1 MATVNIGDYMQ
12 TIAARNALLKCG
24 IAADE
29 IIPIDRDKIRD
40 YRGGKIIVVF
50 NACFYNHC
58 FPIPENVIPIF
69 VGFQASEDVVSENVD
84 YLRSF
89 EPIGCRDVTTSNHLK
104 KHGVSAYI
112 TGCLTLSFDKRP
124 IDPVDGR
131 TVVVFGD
138 GSGTLPGGAL
148 VNMPDQLYDR
158 LDFVFQRRPVHRLPL
173 SEQEMREVEQHARSL
188 LDRYRSSAS
197 LVITPL
203 HHAATPCMSSGIP
216 VILCRENVDDR
227 FSFIRNMIPIHTPES
242 FDKVDWHPSAIDLEA
257 VRTGLLSQVREAVSS
272 ALQKHIASQSP
283 PPPQARDSRLAYFAA
298 DGRSGNRILVDFIRG
313 GDYARAVDFYETL
326 SQEHR
331 DQLDANGLMCAG
343 KAFVELRSPDQA
355 AKMFRA
361 ALSLRPD
368 MAIAHTNLL
377 RTLLASGQ
385 IEEAYQASNHAES
398 ICWSDSAVLLYAAR
412 TAIAAKKTDAAIRR
426 LERATAIEP
435 SNFPARLLLAGT
447 LGGSAGQWRKARE
460 HARAALLL
468 SPDNLDARRIYGET
482 CLQLADWGSG
492 FDHYKSRLQS
502 ERLFV
507 PFRRP
512 FRHQPWTR
520 QAGVKKLLL
529 LPETEQGIGFEVLA
543 ASLIPQIEADGIHV
557 TFEATPKL
565 LPILQKTYP
574 NADFFPFAKQGNTDL
589 HRADVDVQVY
599 FTEACAI
606 LRRKQRD
613 FGIPPGKGGHTKP
626 LTASNQLRVGISWKS
641 KNPRTGADRS
651 IPLGIFH
658 EILGTL
664 DTSVTLVNLQYGDI
678 STEIREFEKN
688 FGVTIEHSKSENY
701 FDNLEALTDTIKTV
715 DIVVSSDNS
724 TLFLAGLLNKQA
736 FALLP
741 SNPNWIWG
749 ATQRRSAWFPT
760 IELFRSSRDEEW
772 ADTILALNQRLRERL
787 CF

>member
-1 MATVNIGDYMQ
+1 M
-12 TIAARNALLKCG
+12 
-24 IAADE
+24 
-29 IIPIDRDKIRD
+29 
-40 YRGGKIIVVF
+40 VF
-50 NACFYNHC
+50 NACFYSHC

-69 VGFQASEDVVSENVD
+69 VGFQASEDVISKNVD
-84 YLRSF
+84 YLKSF
-89 EPIGCRDVTTSNHLK
+89 EPIGCRDVTTSNHLT
-104 KHGVSAYI
+104 KHGVSAYV

-131 TVVVFGD
+131 TIVAFGD

-148 VNMPDQLYDR
+148 INMPDRLYDR

-242 FDKVDWHPSAIDLEA
+242 FDKVDWDPSAIDLEA
-257 VRTGLLSQVREAVSS
+257 VRANLLSQVREAVSS
-272 ALQKHIASQSP
+272 ALRKHIASQSSVTL
-283 PPPQARDSRLAYFAA
+283 QALESRPVYFAP
-298 DGRSGNRILVDFIRG
+298 DGRSGNRILVDLIRS
-313 GDYARAVDFYETL
+313 GDYAGAVDFYETL

-355 AKMFRA
+355 AKTFRA
-361 ALSLRPD
+361 ALSLIPD
-368 MAIAHTNLL
+368 MPSAHTNLL

-385 IEEAYQASNHAES
+385 IEEAYQASNDAES
-398 ICWSDSAVLLYAAR
+398 ICWSNSAVLLYAAR
-412 TAIAAKKTDAAIRR
+412 AAIAAQKTDTAIRR
-426 LERATAIEP
+426 LERATALEP

-447 LGGSAGQWRKARE
+447 LGSSAGQWRKARE

-468 SPDNLDARRIYGET
+468 SPDDLDARRVYGET
-482 CLQLADWGSG
+482 CLQLADWGTG

-502 ERLFV
+502 ERLFA

-512 FRHQPWTR
+512 FQHQPWTG
-520 QAGVKKLLL
+520 QTGVKKLLL
-529 LPETEQGIGFEVLA
+529 LPETEQGIGFEMLA

-565 LPILQKTYP
+565 LPVLQKAYP
-574 NADFFPFAKQGNTDL
+574 NADFFPFAKQGDANL
-589 HRADVDVQVY
+589 HRANVDVQAY

-606 LRRKQRD
+606 LRRSQWD
-613 FGIPPGKGGHTKP
+613 FGIAAPGNGDHIKP
-626 LTASNQLRVGISWKS
+626 LTASQPFRVGVSWKS

-658 EILGTL
+658 ELLDTL

-678 STEIREFEKN
+678 SAEIHEFEKN
-688 FGVTIEHSKSENY
+688 FGVAVEHSKRQNY
-701 FDNLEALTDTIKTV
+701 FDDLEALADTIKTV

-724 TLFLAGLLNKQA
+724 TLFLAGLLHKQTFA
-736 FALLP
+736 FLP
-741 SNPNWIWG
+741 DNPHWIWG

-760 IELFRSSRDEEW
+760 IELFRRSPDEEW
-772 ADTILALNQRLRERL
+772 ADTVLALSQRLRERL